1 MEMMYVEKVRGFTG
15 VTTKVQ
21 FILHVIFSQLRKRRA
36 VLGLEEGGV
45 VPAPCSDEVLS
56 YKLASVVFQ
65 QAIKAIPGKV
75 LLCVW

>member
-1 MEMMYVEKVRGFTG
+1 MFV
-15 VTTKVQ
+15 
-21 FILHVIFSQLRKRRA
+21 SQLRKRRA

-65 QAIKAIPGKV
+65 QATKAIPGKV
-75 LLCVW
+75 SPFFKLCSIEANS